1 MRGRRDP
8 RNTLPPSG
16 LRAGRGRFRVFGPV
30 LSDPP
35 ATVRGMRNRSALPIE
50 ATQVVWQA
58 AARDSRARAPVAMM
72 LLAGLRPREVCVAR
86 WDGLL
91 LRVAGRRVPAGRV
104 CAAALDHVRGTA
116 EVIGSPLL
124 PRATVVPLV
133 QLVRAVARQAGVDA
147 GATDL
152 RHAAI
157 RAAFDAHLPA
167 EWICGYFGT
176 APPRGPLP
184 EGWDDTVASVL
195 EDAFT

>member
-1 MRGRRDP
+1 M
-8 RNTLPPSG
+8 
-16 LRAGRGRFRVFGPV
+16 FGPV

-50 ATQVVWQA
+50 AAQTVWQA
-58 AARDSRARAPVAMM
+58 AVRDGRARAPVAMM
-72 LLAGLRPREVCVAR
+72 LLAGLRPREVCAAR

-91 LRVAGRRVPAGRV
+91 LRVAGRRIPVGRV
-104 CAAALDHVRGTA
+104 AAAALDHVAADRK
-116 EVIGSPLL
+116 VIGSPLL
-124 PRATVVPLV
+124 PRMTAVPLV
-133 QLVRAVARQAGVDA
+133 QLVRATARNAGVDA
-147 GATDL
+147 GAPDL

-157 RAAFDAHLPA
+157 RAAFDAHLPGA
-167 EWICGYFGT
+167 WICAYFGT